1 MAKYRQLYTEFWSDG
16 FVMDL
21 TPEEKFF
28 YLFLMTNSKTS
39 QCGIYELPKQI
50 IVTET
55 GYNRE
60 TIDKLLTRFCE
71 YNKIV
76 YCDET
81 KEIMLLN
88 WIKFNPP
95 NNINAIKCV
104 NKELSKVKNSK
115 FIELLYKQCVVYEL
129 EVDKIFEGLYRGLQ
143 GATKDTANTKSVCDE
158 KMYDDEQHEENQ
170 CLSPSHNTDESGYEG
185 AYKGLPSNK
194 VISKKEEIISNKQKE
209 INKKEEVTS
218 TKNNS
223 EFDFKTVIKVF
234 ENNIHPMTPLEHE
247 RLLDF
252 TNDVSYEVIIM
263 AIEEAVNYN
272 ARTTK
277 YITKILNCWISR
289 GIKTV
294 DDVRAYQREWE
305 NRKNSSQNGNGKKST
320 FCDYDQRQYD
330 FDELEKKLL
339 GWDDSDH

>member
-28 YLFLMTNSKTS
+28 YLYLMTNSKTS

-60 TIDKLLTRFCE
+60 TIDKLLNRFCE
-71 YNKIV
+71 YNKII

-81 KEIMLLN
+81 KEIMILN
-88 WIKFNPP
+88 WIKYNPP
-95 NNINAIKCV
+95 NNTNSIKCV
-104 NKELSKVKNSK
+104 NKELCKVKNFK
-115 FIELLYKQCVVYEL
+115 FIEIFYQRCEVEEL
-129 EVDKIFEGLYRGLQ
+129 EVEKIFEGLHRGLQ
-143 GATKDTANTKSVCDE
+143 GATKDTPNIKSVSDE
-158 KMYDDEQHEENQ
+158 KSCDNQKTEENQ
-170 CLSPSHNTDESGYEG
+170 CFAPLYNTEGRGYEG
-185 AYKGLPSNK
+185 AYKGLPSNR
-194 VISKKEEIISNKQKE
+194 IRSNKEEIKSNKQKS
-209 INKKEEVTS
+209 INKEEEVRS

-223 EFDFKTVIKVF
+223 AADNLSVIKIF
-234 ENNIHPMTPLEHE
+234 ENNIHPLSPLEHE
-247 RLLDF
+247 KLMDF
-252 TNDVSYEVIIM
+252 TGDVSCEVVIM

-272 ARTTK
+272 AKNIK
-277 YITKILNCWISR
+277 YITKIINSWIGR
-289 GIKTV
+289 GIKTA
-294 DDVRAYQREWE
+294 DGVRVYQREWDNKKNSSANE
-305 NRKNSSQNGNGKKST
+305 NRKKGT

-339 GWDDSDH
+339 GWSEPE